1 MFGHTQ
7 AAVAVLARLFPC
19 CNFLYVKNHVNSW
32 TLKLCQFEHVNY
44 EQKLSRF
51 IRAEYMI

>member
-7 AAVAVLARLFPC
+7 AAVAVLGRLFPC